1 MKSGAVIVVWNRKR
15 AGIIAGG
22 RVGLGASAQPM
33 RRALRLDVLRHPQ
46 RQILPVEC
54 GRHEVREVVGGAGEC
69 RDAEARQVFG
79 VGFVV
84 ERRAVVVERQQ
95 HDELHAA
102 GDEFGHAL
110 PHPLRVA
117 AFFEVGNED
126 EGGVGRA
133 GDLALAVGERLVDV
147 GAAAQLDAKEQLYRV
162 VDLVAEIHHRGVEDD
177 HAGAQRGQAGQ
188 YRAEDAGVDDRCA
201 HRAALVEAE
210 DEVTHGFAF
219 APVADAH
226 FRDDALVFGLVVFQ
240 VFLDGAV
247 PVDFAETRVAGAGGA
262 VQRAEDGLLGRRLQF
277 LHEFVHDFL
286 HDLPREGPV
295 FFGDDVAQAHQ
306 GGDEVYVR
314 GDVRQ
319 HFFFGEQCF
328 EVQPLYRVFLHD
340 LYDALREVFAD
351 VAQPGADFGRR
362 GAEAAAAFVLWRG
375 FVEGGKGFVH
385 ADFGIAQVAGAAV
398 FGVCAEDEAPAF
410 LVFGGGKHFC

>member
-1 MKSGAVIVVWNRKR
+1 M
-15 AGIIAGG
+15 
-22 RVGLGASAQPM
+22 
-33 RRALRLDVLRHPQ
+33 
-46 RQILPVEC
+46 
-54 GRHEVREVVGGAGEC
+54 
-69 RDAEARQVFG
+69 
-79 VGFVV
+79 
-84 ERRAVVVERQQ
+84 
-95 HDELHAA
+95 
-102 GDEFGHAL
+102 
-110 PHPLRVA
+110 
-117 AFFEVGNED
+117 
-126 EGGVGRA
+126 
-133 GDLALAVGERLVDV
+133 
-147 GAAAQLDAKEQLYRV
+147 
-162 VDLVAEIHHRGVEDD
+162 
-177 HAGAQRGQAGQ
+177 
-188 YRAEDAGVDDRCA
+188 
-201 HRAALVEAE
+201 VEAE
-210 DEVTHGFAF
+210 DEVAHGFAL
-219 APVADAH
+219 ASVADAH

-286 HDLPREGPV
+286 HDLPGECLV

-351 VAQPGADFGRR
+351 VAEPGTDFGRR
-362 GAEAAAAFVLWRG
+362 RAEAAAAFAGGGGG

-410 LVFGGGKHFC
+410 LVFGGGDGHGWVRLGLGVLARGEASGVFVKSGLSCRGGGARAVLAEDADDV